1 MPAEREHLTEYAQ
14 QVGVDHALFDACLA
28 SRKKEAVVRRDQE
41 EGRRVGVQATPTI
54 VLGPT
59 VRDSEAISAATVIVG
74 IHPFED
80 YRDAIEQLLH
90 RSP

>member
-41 EGRRVGVQATPTI
+41 EGRSAFKPLQRLCWVPRSGIPT
-54 VLGPT
+54 
-59 VRDSEAISAATVIVG
+59 
-74 IHPFED
+74 
-80 YRDAIEQLLH
+80 
-90 RSP
+90 RSPQPR